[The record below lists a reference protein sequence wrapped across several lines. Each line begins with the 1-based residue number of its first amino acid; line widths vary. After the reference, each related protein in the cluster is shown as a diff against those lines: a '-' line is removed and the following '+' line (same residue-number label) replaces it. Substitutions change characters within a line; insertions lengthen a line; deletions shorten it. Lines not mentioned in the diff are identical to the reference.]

1 MEVYISCD
9 LSKEEY
15 KMKTRYLGKDIFQ
28 VSALG
33 LGCMGMSF
41 AYGGAEESEAIKT
54 IHAAV
59 DSGVTFLDSAEV
71 YGPYD
76 NEVLVGKAIKGMR
89 DKVQIA
95 TKFGFRILPSGQGLE
110 RMAGVDS
117 RPEHIREAVE
127 GSLKRLNIETIDLL
141 YQHRVDPSVPVE
153 DVVGTMVDLIK
164 EGKIRHIG
172 LSEVSADT
180 LRRACKIYPITAVQ
194 TEYSLWTREPEESI
208 LNACRELG
216 VGFVP
221 YSPLGRGFLT
231 GKITDGS
238 GFGEDDFRRNLPRFQ
253 QAAMQKNQLLLE
265 QLQDVADKYRCSLAQ
280 LALAW
285 VMSKGEDIVPIPGA
299 RKIAHLQDNA
309 GAVSLNLSDSDIK
322 FVDHIFTPDN
332 IQGQRYNQSD
342 FNLIDK

>member
-1 MEVYISCD
+1 
-9 LSKEEY
+9 
-15 KMKTRYLGKDIFQ
+15 MKTRYLGKEKFQ

-41 AYGGAEESEAIKT
+41 AYGGAEESQAINT

-59 DSGVTFLDSAEV
+59 DMGVTFLDSAEV
-71 YGPYD
+71 YGPFD
-76 NEVLVGKAIKGMR
+76 NEVLVGKAIKGIR

-95 TKFGFRILPSGQGLE
+95 TKFGFRILPTGQGLE

-141 YQHRVDPSVPVE
+141 YQHRVDPAVPVE
-153 DVVGTMVDLIK
+153 EVVGTMADLVK
-164 EGKIRHIG
+164 EGKIRHIW
-172 LSEVSADT
+172 LSEVSAQT
-180 LRRACKIYPITAVQ
+180 LRRACKVHPITAVQ
-194 TEYSLWTREPEESI
+194 TEYSLWTREPEGGI
-208 LNACRELG
+208 LKACRELG

-231 GKITDGS
+231 GKITDPS
-238 GFGEDDFRRNLPRFQ
+238 LFAADDFRRNLPRFQ
-253 QAAMQKNQLLLE
+253 AETMRKNQQLLDR
-265 QLQDVADKYRCSLAQ
+265 LQQVAGRYDATLAQ
-280 LALAW
+280 MALAW

-299 RKIAHLQDNA
+299 RKINHLRDNA
-309 GAVSLNLSDSDIK
+309 AAADIMLSPEDILTI
-322 FVDHIFTPDN
+322 DHIFAAEN
-332 IQGQRYNQSD
+332 VAGLRYNQGD

>member
-1 MEVYISCD
+1 
-9 LSKEEY
+9 
-15 KMKTRYLGKDIFQ
+15 MKTRYLGKEKFQ

-41 AYGGAEESEAIKT
+41 AYGGAEESQAINT

-59 DSGVTFLDSAEV
+59 DMGVTFLDSAEV
-71 YGPYD
+71 YGPFD
-76 NEVLVGKAIKGMR
+76 NEVLVGKAIKGIR

-95 TKFGFRILPSGQGLE
+95 TKFGFRILPTGQGLE

-141 YQHRVDPSVPVE
+141 YQHRVDPAVPVE
-153 DVVGTMVDLIK
+153 EVVGTMADLVK

-172 LSEVSADT
+172 LSEVSAQT
-180 LRRACKIYPITAVQ
+180 LRRACKVHPITAVQ
-194 TEYSLWTREPEESI
+194 TEYSLWTREPEGGI
-208 LNACRELG
+208 LKACRELG

-231 GKITDGS
+231 GKITDPS
-238 GFGEDDFRRNLPRFQ
+238 LFAADDFRRNLPRFQ
-253 QAAMQKNQLLLE
+253 AETMRKNQQLLDH
-265 QLQDVADKYRCSLAQ
+265 LQQVAGRYDATLAQ
-280 LALAW
+280 MALAW

-299 RKIAHLQDNA
+299 RKINHLRDNA
-309 GAVSLNLSDSDIK
+309 AAADIMLSPEDIHTI
-322 FVDHIFTPDN
+322 DHIFAAEN
-332 IQGQRYNQSD
+332 VAGLRYNQGD

>member
-1 MEVYISCD
+1 
-9 LSKEEY
+9 
-15 KMKTRYLGKDIFQ
+15 MKTRYLGKEKFQ

-41 AYGGAEESEAIKT
+41 AYGGAEESQAINT

-59 DSGVTFLDSAEV
+59 DMGVTFLDSAEV
-71 YGPYD
+71 YGPFD
-76 NEVLVGKAIKGMR
+76 NEVLVGKAIKGIR

-95 TKFGFRILPSGQGLE
+95 TKFGFRILPTGQGLE
-110 RMAGVDS
+110 RIAGVDS

-141 YQHRVDPSVPVE
+141 YQHRVDPAVPVE
-153 DVVGTMVDLIK
+153 EVVGTMADLVK

-172 LSEVSADT
+172 LSEVSAQT
-180 LRRACKIYPITAVQ
+180 LRRACKVHPITAVQ
-194 TEYSLWTREPEESI
+194 TEYSLWTREPEGGI
-208 LNACRELG
+208 LKACRELG

-231 GKITDGS
+231 GKITDPS
-238 GFGEDDFRRNLPRFQ
+238 LFAADDFRRNLPRFQ
-253 QAAMQKNQLLLE
+253 AETMRKNQQLLDR
-265 QLQDVADKYRCSLAQ
+265 LQQVAGRYDATLAQ
-280 LALAW
+280 MALAW

-299 RKIAHLQDNA
+299 RKINHLRDNA
-309 GAVSLNLSDSDIK
+309 AAADIMLSPEDILTI
-322 FVDHIFTPDN
+322 DHIFAAEN
-332 IQGQRYNQSD
+332 VAGLRYNQGD

>member
-1 MEVYISCD
+1 
-9 LSKEEY
+9 
-15 KMKTRYLGKDIFQ
+15 
-28 VSALG
+28 SALG

-41 AYGGAEESEAIKT
+41 AYGGAEESQAINT

-59 DSGVTFLDSAEV
+59 DMGVTFLDSAEV
-71 YGPYD
+71 YGPFD
-76 NEVLVGKAIKGMR
+76 NEVLVGKAIKGIR

-95 TKFGFRILPSGQGLE
+95 TKFGFRILPTGQGLE

-141 YQHRVDPSVPVE
+141 YQHRVDPAVPVE
-153 DVVGTMVDLIK
+153 EVVGTMADLVK

-172 LSEVSADT
+172 LSEVSAQT
-180 LRRACKIYPITAVQ
+180 LRRACKVHPITAVQ
-194 TEYSLWTREPEESI
+194 TEYSLWTREPEGGI
-208 LNACRELG
+208 LKACRELG

-231 GKITDGS
+231 GKITDPS
-238 GFGEDDFRRNLPRFQ
+238 LFAADDFRRNLPRFQ
-253 QAAMQKNQLLLE
+253 AETMRKNQQLLDR
-265 QLQDVADKYRCSLAQ
+265 LQEVAGRYDATLAQ
-280 LALAW
+280 MALAW

-299 RKIAHLQDNA
+299 RKINHLRDNA
-309 GAVSLNLSDSDIK
+309 AAADIMLSPEDIHTI
-322 FVDHIFTPDN
+322 DHIFAAEN
-332 IQGQRYNQSD
+332 VAGLRYNQGD

>member
-1 MEVYISCD
+1 
-9 LSKEEY
+9 
-15 KMKTRYLGKDIFQ
+15 MKTRYLGKEKFQ

-41 AYGGAEESEAIKT
+41 AYGGAEESQAINT

-59 DSGVTFLDSAEV
+59 DMGVTFLDSAEV
-71 YGPYD
+71 YGPFD
-76 NEVLVGKAIKGMR
+76 NEVLVGKAIKGIR

-95 TKFGFRILPSGQGLE
+95 TKFGFRILPTGQGLE

-141 YQHRVDPSVPVE
+141 YQHRVDPAVPVE
-153 DVVGTMVDLIK
+153 EVVGTMADLVK

-172 LSEVSADT
+172 LSEVSVQT
-180 LRRACKIYPITAVQ
+180 LRRACKVHPITAVQ
-194 TEYSLWTREPEESI
+194 TEYSLWTREPEGGI
-208 LNACRELG
+208 LKACRELG

-231 GKITDGS
+231 GKITDPS
-238 GFGEDDFRRNLPRFQ
+238 LFAADDFRRNLPRFQ
-253 QAAMQKNQLLLE
+253 AETMRKNQQLLDR
-265 QLQDVADKYRCSLAQ
+265 LQEVAGRYDATLAQ
-280 LALAW
+280 MALAW

-299 RKIAHLQDNA
+299 RKINHLRDNA
-309 GAVSLNLSDSDIK
+309 AAADIMLSPEDILTI
-322 FVDHIFTPDN
+322 DHIFAAEN
-332 IQGQRYNQSD
+332 VAGLRYNQGD

>member
-1 MEVYISCD
+1 
-9 LSKEEY
+9 
-15 KMKTRYLGKDIFQ
+15 MKTRYLGKEKFQ

-41 AYGGAEESEAIKT
+41 AYGGAEESQAINT

-59 DSGVTFLDSAEV
+59 DMGVTFLDSAEV
-71 YGPYD
+71 YGPFD
-76 NEVLVGKAIKGMR
+76 NEVLVGKAIKGIR
-89 DKVQIA
+89 DKVQFA
-95 TKFGFRILPSGQGLE
+95 TKFGFRILPTGQGLE

-141 YQHRVDPSVPVE
+141 YQHRVDPAVPVE
-153 DVVGTMVDLIK
+153 EVVGTMADLVK

-172 LSEVSADT
+172 LSEVSAQT
-180 LRRACKIYPITAVQ
+180 LRRACKVHPITAVQ
-194 TEYSLWTREPEESI
+194 TEYSLWTREPEGGI
-208 LNACRELG
+208 LKACRELG

-231 GKITDGS
+231 GKITDPS
-238 GFGEDDFRRNLPRFQ
+238 LFAADDFRRNLPRFQ
-253 QAAMQKNQLLLE
+253 AETMRKNQQLLDR
-265 QLQDVADKYRCSLAQ
+265 LQQVAGRYDATLAQ
-280 LALAW
+280 MALAW

-299 RKIAHLQDNA
+299 RKINHLRDNA
-309 GAVSLNLSDSDIK
+309 AAADIMLSPEDILTI
-322 FVDHIFTPDN
+322 DHIFAAEN
-332 IQGQRYNQSD
+332 VAGLRYNQGD

>member
-1 MEVYISCD
+1 
-9 LSKEEY
+9 
-15 KMKTRYLGKDIFQ
+15 MKTRYLGKEKFQ

-41 AYGGAEESEAIKT
+41 AYGGAEESQAINT

-59 DSGVTFLDSAEV
+59 DMGVTFLDSAEA
-71 YGPYD
+71 YGPFD
-76 NEVLVGKAIKGMR
+76 NEVLVGKAIKGIR

-95 TKFGFRILPSGQGLE
+95 TKFGFRILPTGQGLE

-141 YQHRVDPSVPVE
+141 YQHRVDPAVPVE
-153 DVVGTMVDLIK
+153 EVVGTMADLVK

-172 LSEVSADT
+172 LSEVSAQT
-180 LRRACKIYPITAVQ
+180 LRRACKVHPITAVQ
-194 TEYSLWTREPEESI
+194 TEYSLWTREPEGGI
-208 LNACRELG
+208 LKACRELG

-231 GKITDGS
+231 GKITDPS
-238 GFGEDDFRRNLPRFQ
+238 LFAADDFRRNLPRFQ
-253 QAAMQKNQLLLE
+253 AETMRKNQQLLDR
-265 QLQDVADKYRCSLAQ
+265 LQEVAGRYDATLAQ
-280 LALAW
+280 MALAW

-299 RKIAHLQDNA
+299 RKINHLRDNA
-309 GAVSLNLSDSDIK
+309 AAADIMLSPEDIHTI
-322 FVDHIFTPDN
+322 DHIFAAEN
-332 IQGQRYNQSD
+332 VAGLRYNQGD

>member
-1 MEVYISCD
+1 
-9 LSKEEY
+9 
-15 KMKTRYLGKDIFQ
+15 MKTRYLGKEKFQ

-41 AYGGAEESEAIKT
+41 AYGGAEESQAINT

-59 DSGVTFLDSAEV
+59 DMGVTFLDSAEV
-71 YGPYD
+71 YGPFD
-76 NEVLVGKAIKGMR
+76 NEVLVGKAIKGIR

-95 TKFGFRILPSGQGLE
+95 TKFGFRILPTGQGLE

-141 YQHRVDPSVPVE
+141 YQHRVDPAVPVE
-153 DVVGTMVDLIK
+153 EVVGTMADLVK

-172 LSEVSADT
+172 LSEVSAQT
-180 LRRACKIYPITAVQ
+180 LRRACKVHPITAVQ
-194 TEYSLWTREPEESI
+194 TEYSLWTREPEGGI
-208 LNACRELG
+208 LKACRELG

-221 YSPLGRGFLT
+221 YSPQGRGFLT
-231 GKITDGS
+231 GKITDPS
-238 GFGEDDFRRNLPRFQ
+238 LFAADDFRRNLPRFQ
-253 QAAMQKNQLLLE
+253 AKTMRKNQQLLDR
-265 QLQDVADKYRCSLAQ
+265 LQQVAGRYDATLAQ
-280 LALAW
+280 MALAW

-299 RKIAHLQDNA
+299 RKINHLRDNA
-309 GAVSLNLSDSDIK
+309 AAADIMLSPEDIHTI
-322 FVDHIFTPDN
+322 DHIFAAEN
-332 IQGQRYNQSD
+332 VAGLRYNQGD

>member
-1 MEVYISCD
+1 
-9 LSKEEY
+9 
-15 KMKTRYLGKDIFQ
+15 MKTRYLGKEKFQ

-41 AYGGAEESEAIKT
+41 AYGGAEESQAINT

-59 DSGVTFLDSAEV
+59 DMGVTFLDSAEV
-71 YGPYD
+71 YGPFD
-76 NEVLVGKAIKGMR
+76 NEVLVGKAIKGIR

-95 TKFGFRILPSGQGLE
+95 TKFGFRILPTGQGLE

-117 RPEHIREAVE
+117 RPEHIRAAVE

-141 YQHRVDPSVPVE
+141 YQHRVDPAVPVE
-153 DVVGTMVDLIK
+153 EVVGTMADLVK

-172 LSEVSADT
+172 LSEVSAQT
-180 LRRACKIYPITAVQ
+180 LRRACKVHPITAVQ
-194 TEYSLWTREPEESI
+194 TEYSLWTREPEGGI
-208 LNACRELG
+208 LKACRELG

-231 GKITDGS
+231 GKITDPS
-238 GFGEDDFRRNLPRFQ
+238 LFAADDFRRNLPRFQ
-253 QAAMQKNQLLLE
+253 AETMRKNQQLLDR
-265 QLQDVADKYRCSLAQ
+265 LQQVAGRYDATLAQ
-280 LALAW
+280 MALAW

-299 RKIAHLQDNA
+299 RKINHLRDNTA
-309 GAVSLNLSDSDIK
+309 AADIMLSPEDILTI
-322 FVDHIFTPDN
+322 DHIFAAEN
-332 IQGQRYNQSD
+332 VAGLRYNQGD

>member
-1 MEVYISCD
+1 
-9 LSKEEY
+9 
-15 KMKTRYLGKDIFQ
+15 MKTRYLGKEKFQ

-41 AYGGAEESEAIKT
+41 AYGGAEESQAINT

-59 DSGVTFLDSAEV
+59 DMGVTFLDSAEV
-71 YGPYD
+71 YGPFD
-76 NEVLVGKAIKGMR
+76 NEVLVGKAIKGIR

-95 TKFGFRILPSGQGLE
+95 TKFGFRILPTGQGLE

-117 RPEHIREAVE
+117 RPEHIRESVE

-141 YQHRVDPSVPVE
+141 YQHRVDPAVPVE
-153 DVVGTMVDLIK
+153 DVVGTMADLVK

-172 LSEVSADT
+172 LSEVSAQT
-180 LRRACKIYPITAVQ
+180 LRRACKVYPITAVQ
-194 TEYSLWTREPEESI
+194 TEYSLWTREPEAGI

-231 GKITDGS
+231 GKIIDPGV
-238 GFGEDDFRRNLPRFQ
+238 FAEDDFRRNLPRFQ
-253 QAAMQKNQLLLE
+253 AETMRKNQLLLE
-265 QLQDVADKYRCSLAQ
+265 RLQQVATRYDATLAQ
-280 LALAW
+280 IALAW

-299 RKIAHLQDNA
+299 RKIAHLRDNA
-309 GAVSLNLSDSDIK
+309 GAANITLSPEDILTIE
-322 FVDHIFTPDN
+322 DIFTPDN
-332 IQGQRYNQSD
+332 VTGLRYNQGD
-342 FNLIDK
+342 FNLIEK

>member
-1 MEVYISCD
+1 
-9 LSKEEY
+9 
-15 KMKTRYLGKDIFQ
+15 MKTRYLGKEKFQ

-41 AYGGAEESEAIKT
+41 AYGGAEESQAINT

-59 DSGVTFLDSAEV
+59 DMGVTFLDSAEV
-71 YGPYD
+71 YGPFD
-76 NEVLVGKAIKGMR
+76 NEVLVGKAIKGIR

-95 TKFGFRILPSGQGLE
+95 TQFGFRILPTGQGLE

-141 YQHRVDPSVPVE
+141 YQHRVDPAVPVE
-153 DVVGTMVDLIK
+153 EVVGTMADLVK

-172 LSEVSADT
+172 LSEVSAQT
-180 LRRACKIYPITAVQ
+180 LRRACKVHPITAVQ
-194 TEYSLWTREPEESI
+194 TEYSLWTREPEGGI
-208 LNACRELG
+208 LKACRELG

-231 GKITDGS
+231 GKITDPS
-238 GFGEDDFRRNLPRFQ
+238 LFAADDFRRNLPRFQ
-253 QAAMQKNQLLLE
+253 AETMRKNQQLLDR
-265 QLQDVADKYRCSLAQ
+265 LQQVAGRYDATLAQ
-280 LALAW
+280 MALAW

-299 RKIAHLQDNA
+299 RKINHLRDNA
-309 GAVSLNLSDSDIK
+309 AAADIMLSPEDILTI
-322 FVDHIFTPDN
+322 DHIFAAEN
-332 IQGQRYNQSD
+332 VAGLRYNQGD

>member
-1 MEVYISCD
+1 
-9 LSKEEY
+9 
-15 KMKTRYLGKDIFQ
+15 MKTRYLGKEKFQ
-28 VSALG
+28 ISALG

-41 AYGGAEESEAIKT
+41 AYGGAEESQAINT

-59 DSGVTFLDSAEV
+59 DMGVTFLDSAEV
-71 YGPYD
+71 YGPFD
-76 NEVLVGKAIKGMR
+76 NEVLVGKAIKGIR

-95 TKFGFRILPSGQGLE
+95 TKFGFRILPTGQGLE

-141 YQHRVDPSVPVE
+141 YQHRVDPAVPVE
-153 DVVGTMVDLIK
+153 EVVGTMADLVK

-172 LSEVSADT
+172 LSEVSAQT
-180 LRRACKIYPITAVQ
+180 LRRACKVHPITAVQ
-194 TEYSLWTREPEESI
+194 TEYSLWTREPEGGI
-208 LNACRELG
+208 LKACRELG

-231 GKITDGS
+231 GKITDPS
-238 GFGEDDFRRNLPRFQ
+238 LFAADDFRRNLPRFQ
-253 QAAMQKNQLLLE
+253 AETMRKNQQLLDR
-265 QLQDVADKYRCSLAQ
+265 LQQVAGRYDATLAQ
-280 LALAW
+280 MALAW

-299 RKIAHLQDNA
+299 RKINHLRDNA
-309 GAVSLNLSDSDIK
+309 AAADIMLSPEDILTI
-322 FVDHIFTPDN
+322 DHIFAAEN
-332 IQGQRYNQSD
+332 VAGLRYNQGD

>member
-1 MEVYISCD
+1 M
-9 LSKEEY
+9 
-15 KMKTRYLGKDIFQ
+15 
-28 VSALG
+28 G

-41 AYGGAEESEAIKT
+41 AYGGAEESQAINT

-59 DSGVTFLDSAEV
+59 DMGVTFLDSAEV
-71 YGPYD
+71 YGPFD
-76 NEVLVGKAIKGMR
+76 NEVLVGKAIKGIR

-95 TKFGFRILPSGQGLE
+95 TKFGFRILPTGQGLE

-141 YQHRVDPSVPVE
+141 YQHRVDPAVPVE
-153 DVVGTMVDLIK
+153 EVVGTMADLVK

-172 LSEVSADT
+172 LSEVSAQT
-180 LRRACKIYPITAVQ
+180 LRRACKVHPITAVQ
-194 TEYSLWTREPEESI
+194 TEYSLWTREPEGGI
-208 LNACRELG
+208 LKACRELG

-231 GKITDGS
+231 GKITDPS
-238 GFGEDDFRRNLPRFQ
+238 LFAADDFRRNLPRFQ
-253 QAAMQKNQLLLE
+253 AETMRKNQQLLDH
-265 QLQDVADKYRCSLAQ
+265 LQQVAGRYNATLAQ
-280 LALAW
+280 MALAW

-299 RKIAHLQDNA
+299 RKINHLRDNA
-309 GAVSLNLSDSDIK
+309 AAADIMLSPEDIHTI
-322 FVDHIFTPDN
+322 DHIFAAEN
-332 IQGQRYNQSD
+332 VAGLRYNQGD

>member
-1 MEVYISCD
+1 
-9 LSKEEY
+9 
-15 KMKTRYLGKDIFQ
+15 MKTRYLGKEKFQ

-41 AYGGAEESEAIKT
+41 AYGGAEESQAINT

-59 DSGVTFLDSAEV
+59 DMGVTFLDSAEV
-71 YGPYD
+71 YGPFD
-76 NEVLVGKAIKGMR
+76 NEVLVGKAIKGIR

-95 TKFGFRILPSGQGLE
+95 TKFGFRILPTGQGLE

-141 YQHRVDPSVPVE
+141 YQHRVDPAVPVE
-153 DVVGTMVDLIK
+153 EVVGTMADLVK

-172 LSEVSADT
+172 LSEVSAQT
-180 LRRACKIYPITAVQ
+180 LRRACKVHPITAVQ
-194 TEYSLWTREPEESI
+194 TEYSLWTREPEGGI
-208 LNACRELG
+208 LKACRELG

-231 GKITDGS
+231 GKITDPS
-238 GFGEDDFRRNLPRFQ
+238 LFAADDFRRNLPRFQ
-253 QAAMQKNQLLLE
+253 AETMRKNQQLLDH
-265 QLQDVADKYRCSLAQ
+265 LQQVAGRYDATLAQ
-280 LALAW
+280 MALAW

-299 RKIAHLQDNA
+299 RKMNHLRDNA
-309 GAVSLNLSDSDIK
+309 AAADIMLSPEDILAI
-322 FVDHIFTPDN
+322 DHIFAPEN
-332 IQGQRYNQSD
+332 VAGLRYNQGD

>member
-1 MEVYISCD
+1 
-9 LSKEEY
+9 
-15 KMKTRYLGKDIFQ
+15 MKTRYLGKEKFQ

-41 AYGGAEESEAIKT
+41 AYGGAEESQAINT

-59 DSGVTFLDSAEV
+59 DMGVTFLDSAEV
-71 YGPYD
+71 YGPFD
-76 NEVLVGKAIKGMR
+76 NEVLVGKAIKGIR

-95 TKFGFRILPSGQGLE
+95 TKFGFRILPTGQGLE

-141 YQHRVDPSVPVE
+141 YQHRVDPAVPVE
-153 DVVGTMVDLIK
+153 EVVGTMADLVK

-172 LSEVSADT
+172 LSEVSAQT
-180 LRRACKIYPITAVQ
+180 LRRACKVHPITAVQ
-194 TEYSLWTREPEESI
+194 TEYSLWTREPEGGI
-208 LNACRELG
+208 LKACRELG

-231 GKITDGS
+231 GKITDPS
-238 GFGEDDFRRNLPRFQ
+238 LFAADDFRRNLPRFQ
-253 QAAMQKNQLLLE
+253 AEAMRKNQQLLDR
-265 QLQDVADKYRCSLAQ
+265 LQQVAGRYDATLAQ
-280 LALAW
+280 MALAW

-299 RKIAHLQDNA
+299 RKINHLRDNA
-309 GAVSLNLSDSDIK
+309 AAADIMLSPEDILTI
-322 FVDHIFTPDN
+322 DHIFAAEN
-332 IQGQRYNQSD
+332 VAGLRYNQGD

>member
-1 MEVYISCD
+1 
-9 LSKEEY
+9 
-15 KMKTRYLGKDIFQ
+15 MKTRYLGKEKFQ

-41 AYGGAEESEAIKT
+41 AYGGAEESQAINT

-59 DSGVTFLDSAEV
+59 DMGVTFLDSAEV
-71 YGPYD
+71 YGPFD
-76 NEVLVGKAIKGMR
+76 NEVLVGKAIKGIR

-95 TKFGFRILPSGQGLE
+95 TKFGFRILPTGQGLE

-141 YQHRVDPSVPVE
+141 YQHRVDPAVPVE
-153 DVVGTMVDLIK
+153 EVVGTMADLVK

-172 LSEVSADT
+172 LSEVSAQT
-180 LRRACKIYPITAVQ
+180 LRRACKVHPITAVQ
-194 TEYSLWTREPEESI
+194 TEYSLWTREPEGGI
-208 LNACRELG
+208 LKACRELG

-231 GKITDGS
+231 GKITDPS
-238 GFGEDDFRRNLPRFQ
+238 LFAADDFRRNLPRFQ
-253 QAAMQKNQLLLE
+253 AETMRKNQQLLDH
-265 QLQDVADKYRCSLAQ
+265 LQQVAGRYDATLAQ
-280 LALAW
+280 MALAW

-299 RKIAHLQDNA
+299 RKINHLRDNA
-309 GAVSLNLSDSDIK
+309 TAADIMLSPEDILTI
-322 FVDHIFTPDN
+322 DHIFAAEN
-332 IQGQRYNQSD
+332 VAGLRYNQGD

>member
-1 MEVYISCD
+1 
-9 LSKEEY
+9 
-15 KMKTRYLGKDIFQ
+15 MKTRYLGKEKFQ

-41 AYGGAEESEAIKT
+41 AYGGAEESQAINT

-59 DSGVTFLDSAEV
+59 DMGVTFLDSAEV
-71 YGPYD
+71 YGPFD
-76 NEVLVGKAIKGMR
+76 NEVLVGKAIKGIR

-95 TKFGFRILPSGQGLE
+95 TKFGFRILPTGQGLE

-141 YQHRVDPSVPVE
+141 YQHRVDPAVPVE
-153 DVVGTMVDLIK
+153 EVVGTMADLVK

-172 LSEVSADT
+172 LSEVSAQT
-180 LRRACKIYPITAVQ
+180 LRRACKVHPITAVQ
-194 TEYSLWTREPEESI
+194 TEYSLWTREPEGGI
-208 LNACRELG
+208 LKACLELG

-231 GKITDGS
+231 GKITDPS
-238 GFGEDDFRRNLPRFQ
+238 LFAADDFRRNLPRFQ
-253 QAAMQKNQLLLE
+253 AETMRKNQQLLDR
-265 QLQDVADKYRCSLAQ
+265 LQQVAGRYDATLAQ
-280 LALAW
+280 MALAW

-299 RKIAHLQDNA
+299 RKINHLRDNA
-309 GAVSLNLSDSDIK
+309 AAADIMLSPEDILTI
-322 FVDHIFTPDN
+322 DHIFAAEN
-332 IQGQRYNQSD
+332 VAGLRYNQGD

>member
-1 MEVYISCD
+1 
-9 LSKEEY
+9 
-15 KMKTRYLGKDIFQ
+15 MKTRYLGKEKFQ
-28 VSALG
+28 VPALG

-41 AYGGAEESEAIKT
+41 AYGGAEESQAINT

-59 DSGVTFLDSAEV
+59 DMGVTFLDSAEV
-71 YGPYD
+71 YGPFD
-76 NEVLVGKAIKGMR
+76 NEVLVGKAIKGIR

-95 TKFGFRILPSGQGLE
+95 TKFGFRILPTGQGLE

-141 YQHRVDPSVPVE
+141 YQHRVDPAVPVE
-153 DVVGTMVDLIK
+153 EVVGTMADLVK

-172 LSEVSADT
+172 LSEVSAQT
-180 LRRACKIYPITAVQ
+180 LRRACKVHPITAVQ
-194 TEYSLWTREPEESI
+194 TEYSLWTREPEAGI

-231 GKITDGS
+231 GKITDPS
-238 GFGEDDFRRNLPRFQ
+238 LFAADDFRRNLPRFQ
-253 QAAMQKNQLLLE
+253 AETMRKNQQLLDR
-265 QLQDVADKYRCSLAQ
+265 LQQVASRYEATLAQ
-280 LALAW
+280 MALAW

-299 RKIAHLQDNA
+299 RKMNHLRDNA
-309 GAVSLNLSDSDIK
+309 AAADIMLSPEDILAI
-322 FVDHIFTPDN
+322 DHIFAPEN
-332 IQGQRYNQSD
+332 VAGLRYNQGD

>member
-1 MEVYISCD
+1 
-9 LSKEEY
+9 
-15 KMKTRYLGKDIFQ
+15 MKTRYLGKEKFQ

-41 AYGGAEESEAIKT
+41 AYGGAEESQAINT

-59 DSGVTFLDSAEV
+59 DMGVTFLDSAEV
-71 YGPYD
+71 YGPFD
-76 NEVLVGKAIKGMR
+76 NEVLVGKAIKGIR

-95 TKFGFRILPSGQGLE
+95 TKFGFRILPTGQGLE

-141 YQHRVDPSVPVE
+141 YQHRVDPAVPVE
-153 DVVGTMVDLIK
+153 EVVGTMADLVK

-172 LSEVSADT
+172 LSEVSAQT
-180 LRRACKIYPITAVQ
+180 LRRACKVHPITAVQ
-194 TEYSLWTREPEESI
+194 TEYSLWTREPEGGI
-208 LNACRELG
+208 LKACRELG

-231 GKITDGS
+231 GKITDPS
-238 GFGEDDFRRNLPRFQ
+238 LFAADDFRRNLPRFQ
-253 QAAMQKNQLLLE
+253 AETMRKNQQLLDR
-265 QLQDVADKYRCSLAQ
+265 LQQVAGRYDATLAKM
-280 LALAW
+280 ALAW

-299 RKIAHLQDNA
+299 RKINHLRDNA
-309 GAVSLNLSDSDIK
+309 AAADIMLSPEDILTI
-322 FVDHIFTPDN
+322 DHIFAAEN
-332 IQGQRYNQSD
+332 VAGLRYNQGD

>member
-1 MEVYISCD
+1 
-9 LSKEEY
+9 
-15 KMKTRYLGKDIFQ
+15 MKTRYLGKDKFQ

-41 AYGGAEESEAIKT
+41 AYGGAEESQAINT
-54 IHAAV
+54 IHTAV
-59 DSGVTFLDSAEV
+59 DLGVTFLDTAEV
-71 YGPYD
+71 YGPFD
-76 NEVLVGKAIKGMR
+76 NEVLVGKAIKGIR

-95 TKFGFRILPSGQGLE
+95 TKFGFRILPTGQGLE

-141 YQHRVDPSVPVE
+141 YQHRVDPTVPVE
-153 DVVGTMVDLIK
+153 DVVGTMAELLK

-172 LSEVSADT
+172 LSEVSAET
-180 LRRACKIYPITAVQ
+180 LRRASKVHTITAVQ

-208 LNACRELG
+208 IKACRELG

-231 GKITDGS
+231 GKITDQS
-238 GFGEDDFRRNLPRFQ
+238 GFADDDFRRNLPRFQ
-253 QAAMQKNQLLLE
+253 KEAMQKNQQLLS
-265 QLQDVADKYRCSLAQ
+265 QLQDVASKYRCTLAQ

-285 VMSKGEDIVPIPGA
+285 VMSKGDDIVPIPGA
-299 RKIAHLQDNA
+299 RKIEHLKDNA
-309 GAVSLNLSDSDIK
+309 GAASLNISSDDIK
-322 FVDHIFTPDN
+322 SIDHIFTPAN
-332 IQGQRYNQSD
+332 VYGLRYNQGD

>member
-1 MEVYISCD
+1 
-9 LSKEEY
+9 
-15 KMKTRYLGKDIFQ
+15 MKTRYLGKEKFQ

-41 AYGGAEESEAIKT
+41 AYGGAEESQAINT

-59 DSGVTFLDSAEV
+59 DMGVTFLDSAEV
-71 YGPYD
+71 YGPFD
-76 NEVLVGKAIKGMR
+76 NEVLVGKAIKGIR

-95 TKFGFRILPSGQGLE
+95 TKFGFRILPTGQGLE

-141 YQHRVDPSVPVE
+141 YQHRVDPAVPVE
-153 DVVGTMVDLIK
+153 EVVGTMADLVK

-172 LSEVSADT
+172 LSEVSAQT
-180 LRRACKIYPITAVQ
+180 LRRACKVHPITAVQ
-194 TEYSLWTREPEESI
+194 TEYSLWTREPEGGI
-208 LNACRELG
+208 LKACRELG

-231 GKITDGS
+231 GKITDPS
-238 GFGEDDFRRNLPRFQ
+238 LFAADDFRRNLPRFQ
-253 QAAMQKNQLLLE
+253 AETMRKNQQLLDH
-265 QLQDVADKYRCSLAQ
+265 LQQVAGRYDATLAQ
-280 LALAW
+280 MALAW

-299 RKIAHLQDNA
+299 RKINHLRDNA
-309 GAVSLNLSDSDIK
+309 AAADIMLSPEDILTI
-322 FVDHIFTPDN
+322 DHIFAAEN
-332 IQGQRYNQSD
+332 VAGLRYNQGD

>member
-1 MEVYISCD
+1 
-9 LSKEEY
+9 
-15 KMKTRYLGKDIFQ
+15 MKTRYLGKEKFQ

-41 AYGGAEESEAIKT
+41 AYGGAEESQAINT

-59 DSGVTFLDSAEV
+59 DMGVTFLDSAEV
-71 YGPYD
+71 YGPFD
-76 NEVLVGKAIKGMR
+76 NEVLVGKAIKGIR

-95 TKFGFRILPSGQGLE
+95 TKFGFRILPTGQGLE

-141 YQHRVDPSVPVE
+141 YQHRVDPAVPVE
-153 DVVGTMVDLIK
+153 EVVGTMADLVK

-172 LSEVSADT
+172 LSEVSAQT
-180 LRRACKIYPITAVQ
+180 LRRACKVHQITAVQ
-194 TEYSLWTREPEESI
+194 TEYSLWTREPEGGI
-208 LNACRELG
+208 LKACRELG

-231 GKITDGS
+231 GKITDPS
-238 GFGEDDFRRNLPRFQ
+238 LFAADDFRRNLPRFQ
-253 QAAMQKNQLLLE
+253 AETMRKNQQLLDR
-265 QLQDVADKYRCSLAQ
+265 LQQVAGRYDATLAQ
-280 LALAW
+280 MALAW

-299 RKIAHLQDNA
+299 RKINHLRDNA
-309 GAVSLNLSDSDIK
+309 AAADIMLSPEDILTI
-322 FVDHIFTPDN
+322 DHIFAAEN
-332 IQGQRYNQSD
+332 VAGLRYNQGD

>member
-1 MEVYISCD
+1 M
-9 LSKEEY
+9 
-15 KMKTRYLGKDIFQ
+15 
-28 VSALG
+28 G

-41 AYGGAEESEAIKT
+41 AYGGAEESQAINT

-59 DSGVTFLDSAEV
+59 DMGVTFLDSAEA
-71 YGPYD
+71 YGPFD
-76 NEVLVGKAIKGMR
+76 NEVLVGKAIKGIR

-95 TKFGFRILPSGQGLE
+95 TKFGFRILPTGQGLE

-141 YQHRVDPSVPVE
+141 YQHRVDPAVPVE
-153 DVVGTMVDLIK
+153 EVVGTMADLVK

-172 LSEVSADT
+172 LSEVSAQT
-180 LRRACKIYPITAVQ
+180 LRRACKVHPITAVQ
-194 TEYSLWTREPEESI
+194 TEYSLWTREPEGGI
-208 LNACRELG
+208 LKACRELG

-231 GKITDGS
+231 GKITDPS
-238 GFGEDDFRRNLPRFQ
+238 LFAADDFRRNLPRFQ
-253 QAAMQKNQLLLE
+253 AETMRKNQQLLDR
-265 QLQDVADKYRCSLAQ
+265 LQEVAGRYDATLAQ
-280 LALAW
+280 MALAW

-299 RKIAHLQDNA
+299 RKINHLRDNA
-309 GAVSLNLSDSDIK
+309 AAADIMLSPEDIHTI
-322 FVDHIFTPDN
+322 DHIFAAEN
-332 IQGQRYNQSD
+332 VAGLRYNQGD